1 MINETMQEN
10 LCQKYL
16 YNFDNVLILDLNNI
30 LCDYTYSK
38 LNNLLIDNINIELSE
53 FNVEL
58 NPVFKEFK

>member
-1 MINETMQEN
+1 MQGN

-30 LCDYTYSK
+30 LCDYEYSN

-53 FNVEL
+53 LNVEL